1 MTQKEFITRFK
12 ALCEKYNI
20 SHIHCD
26 DEDRFI
32 RSYLSFVNSQEGEVW
47 SDYASTIGFNEN
59 GFYIAFNDTNCLV
72 YEEDLCF
79 TSDDDWDSLWDSIAD
94 AYDMPYCDED
104 PDDDTHDFK
113 VGDKVYW
120 TGQCVDDY
128 PAEEQAEVQS
138 RRFVVV
144 AVHGE
149 YMDSI
154 IEITDCYTDAEVT
167 ADELVHCYQVEM

>member
-12 ALCEKYNI
+12 ALCEKYHI
-20 SHIHCD
+20 RHIHCD
-26 DEDRFI
+26 DEDRLI
-32 RSYLSFVNSQEGEVW
+32 HSYLSFVNLQAGEVW
-47 SDYASTIGFNEN
+47 SDYASEIGFNEN

-72 YEEDLCF
+72 YEEELCY
-79 TSDDDWDSLWDSIAD
+79 TSDDGWDNLWDLLAD
-94 AYDMPYCDED
+94 AYDMPYSDDE
-104 PDDDTHDFK
+104 THDFK

-120 TGQCVDDY
+120 NGQCIKDY
-128 PAEEQAEVQS
+128 PAEEQAELLS

-144 AVHGE
+144 GVHGE

-167 ADELVHCYQVEM
+167 ADELEHIS

>member
-12 ALCEKYNI
+12 GLCEEYNI

-26 DEDRFI
+26 DEDRLI
-32 RSYLSFVNSQEGEVW
+32 HSYLSFVNSQAGEVW
-47 SDYASTIGFNEN
+47 SDYASEIGFNEN
-59 GFYIAFNDTNCLV
+59 GFYIAFNGTNCLV

-79 TSDDDWDSLWDSIAD
+79 TSDDDWDNLWDSIAD
-94 AYDMPYCDED
+94 AYGLLMIYCDED
-104 PDDDTHDFK
+104 NEDETHDFK

-120 TGQCVDDY
+120 NGQCVEDY
-128 PAEEQAEVQS
+128 PAEEQAELLA

-144 AVHGE
+144 GVRGK

-167 ADELVHCYQVEM
+167 ADELEHIS